1 MLAWAQVTAAGG
13 HVPANFDSMSD
24 LMVPHPIIVD
34 FAVALLSVSVGFDLL
49 ASVVAERDLR
59 VVAWWTLMI
68 GTVAAA
74 LSVVSGYA
82 AAPAD
87 AVAVVADTI
96 SVHRNLGIATL
107 VCFAACSAWRM
118 RDPGGFP
125 ERYRDAYWALTAI
138 GFGTLLVTAYFGGIL
153 VFKFSVGLLPPS

>member
-1 MLAWAQVTAAGG
+1 
-13 HVPANFDSMSD
+13 
-24 LMVPHPIIVD
+24 MVPHPIIVD
-34 FAVALLSVSVGFDLL
+34 FAVALLTVSVGFDVL
-49 ASVVAERDLR
+49 ASMVAERDLR

-74 LSVVSGYA
+74 LSVLSGYA

-96 SVHRNLGIATL
+96 ELHRNLGIATL
-107 VCFAACSAWRM
+107 VCFATCSAWRV

-153 VFKFSVGLLPPS
+153 VFKFSVGVVPPS